1 MEELI
6 SRIVVGMSYGSV
18 YALLAV
24 GLVLT
29 YKTSGVFN
37 LAYGAQA
44 FVSGAIYY
52 DLRVRHEWP
61 IPFALLIAVFI
72 VAPLLGY
79 ILDRGLF
86 RYLRN
91 APAIAKLVTFIA
103 SSAALLILRR
113 RENAAPAG
121 FRAPGGAVL
130 SVVAVALCVWLLAN
144 SGWRELRDVA
154 VAAGVGFVVYLA
166 SKPKRAGY
174 SEGFTA
180 SNG

>member
-1 MEELI
+1 
-6 SRIVVGMSYGSV
+6 MSYGSV

-86 RYLRN
+86 PSLRN
-91 APAIAKLVTFIA
+91 APALGKLV
-103 SSAALLILRR
+103 AAL
-113 RENAAPAG
+113 P
-121 FRAPGGAVL
+121 
-130 SVVAVALCVWLLAN
+130 S
-144 SGWRELRDVA
+144 
-154 VAAGVGFVVYLA
+154 A
-166 SKPKRAGY
+166 SWIPR
-174 SEGFTA
+174 
-180 SNG
+180 